1 MRGSKVPAW
10 VVLAAVL
17 PLSGYGARS
26 GSTRPPEGEV
36 AAELASVDL
45 DEVAGPFGLVQGE
58 AYTLALFFAER
69 HTTGSSFRV
78 ETTIAEFA
86 VCPE

>member
-36 AAELASVDL
+36 AAELA
-45 DEVAGPFGLVQGE
+45 
-58 AYTLALFFAER
+58 
-69 HTTGSSFRV
+69 
-78 ETTIAEFA
+78 